1 MAKMIMTVAEMA
13 DRHAWLK
20 MRTQGIGG
28 SDAGTIVG
36 VNPWKSKYE
45 LWLEKTGQVVPEDI
59 SDREPVYWGN
69 QLEDIVAQ
77 EFTRK
82 TGKKVR
88 RHGMVQDEE
97 HPFLFA
103 NVDRMVAGE
112 KAGLEC
118 KTANGFKASLWED
131 DEVPASYY
139 CQCQHYMLVTG
150 LPVWYI
156 ACLVGGQHYVWKPIE
171 RNEEDIQTLLEMEM
185 AFWKCVV
192 DRVPPEVDGS
202 ASCTEALAERFRGGV
217 AESIELPSWA
227 AAEVEAIRQLE
238 AQKKELDAKITAG
251 KNRLKEFMGDHETAI
266 WGTENEGGRITW
278 KTQKGRTSIDSKRLK
293 ADHPDIFDA
302 YSKVG
307 KPIRVFRIA

>member
-1 MAKMIMTVAEMA
+1 
-13 DRHAWLK
+13 
-20 MRTQGIGG
+20 
-28 SDAGTIVG
+28 
-36 VNPWKSKYE
+36 
-45 LWLEKTGQVVPEDI
+45 
-59 SDREPVYWGN
+59 
-69 QLEDIVAQ
+69 
-77 EFTRK
+77 
-82 TGKKVR
+82 
-88 RHGMVQDEE
+88 MVQDDA

-118 KTANGFKASLWED
+118 KTANGFKASLWEG

-156 ACLVGGQHYVWKPIE
+156 ACLVGGQHYVYKPIK
-171 RNEEDIQTLLEMEM
+171 RNEEDIQTLLEMEK

-202 ASCTEALAERFRGGV
+202 SSCTEALAERFRGGV

-227 AAEVEAIRQLE
+227 VAEVEAIRQLE
-238 AQKKELDAKITAG
+238 VQKKELDAKIAAS
-251 KNRLKEFMGDHETAI
+251 KNRLKELMGDHETAV
-266 WGTENEGGRITW
+266 WGTEDEGGRITW

-302 YSKVG
+302 YSKTG